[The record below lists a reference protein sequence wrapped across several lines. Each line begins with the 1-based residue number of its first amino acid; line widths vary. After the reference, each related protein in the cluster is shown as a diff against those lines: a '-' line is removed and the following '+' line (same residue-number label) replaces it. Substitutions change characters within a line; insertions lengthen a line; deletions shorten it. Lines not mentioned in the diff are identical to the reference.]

1 MLGMRDDIGFAKELL
16 EKNGYIVAR
25 LGIDGW
31 IDAVRF
37 GDDYVAFSL
46 QSTWKQGR
54 AGRWVTPKRFSEL
67 LGIVTAL
74 FVSRARARKTVQ
86 LGVPPTCRLPTGNA

>member
-16 EKNGYIVAR
+16 EKNGYVVAR

-37 GDDYVAFSL
+37 GDDYVAFRL

-54 AGRWVTPKRFSEL
+54 TGLWVTPKRFSEL
-67 LGIVTAL
+67 LGIDRHTL
-74 FVSRARARKTVQ
+74 TRKLKQKNCPGGISRIRGPK
-86 LGVPPTCRLPTGNA
+86 GS